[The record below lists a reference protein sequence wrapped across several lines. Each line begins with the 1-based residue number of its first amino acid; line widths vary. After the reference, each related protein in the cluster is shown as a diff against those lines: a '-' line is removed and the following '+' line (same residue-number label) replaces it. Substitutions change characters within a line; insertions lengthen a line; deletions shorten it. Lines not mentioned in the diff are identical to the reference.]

1 MLMLLLFLRA
11 TLWLRVKS
19 AIFDRLV
26 VVVIDNSVTLMGRLQ
41 QKIETAKDV

>member
-1 MLMLLLFLRA
+1 MLMLLLFSQ
-11 TLWLRVKS
+11 TTVWLWVKS

-26 VVVIDNSVTLMGRLQ
+26 VVVIDNSVTLMARL